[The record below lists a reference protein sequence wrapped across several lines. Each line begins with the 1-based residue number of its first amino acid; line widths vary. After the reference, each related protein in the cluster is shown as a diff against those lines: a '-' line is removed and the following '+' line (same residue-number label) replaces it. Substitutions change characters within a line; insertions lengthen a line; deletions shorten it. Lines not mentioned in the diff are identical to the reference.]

1 MITASLPERLRAFV
15 AIRLSASSEETIADF
30 IEELRTLN
38 AGIRWTRRAN
48 LHLTIRFLG
57 GDVPGAM
64 VTALDAE
71 LDRIAAG
78 IAPFTVRARGC
89 GVFPNLSRP
98 RVVWID
104 LQGEALVQLANRVEL
119 AAQACGFTA
128 EDRGY
133 VPHLT
138 IGRVRDLRR
147 WDLIRRILVASNDR
161 LFGAST
167 IDSMT
172 LYRSILGPAGSTY
185 RELARYPLA
194 GNR

>member
-1 MITASLPERLRAFV
+1 VLPPLPDRLRAFV

-30 IEELRTLN
+30 IEELRTLK
-38 AGIRWTRRAN
+38 AGIRWTRRAH
-48 LHLTIRFLG
+48 LHLTLRFLG
-57 GDVPGAM
+57 GDVPAAM

-71 LDRIAAG
+71 LTRIAAETR
-78 IAPFTVRARGC
+78 PFTLRARGC

-104 LQGEALVQLANRVEL
+104 LQGEPLLQLADRVEQ
-119 AAQACGFTA
+119 AARACGLPA
-128 EDRGY
+128 EQRGY

-147 WDLIRRILVASNDR
+147 WGLIRTILIASADR

-167 IDSMT
+167 IASMI
-172 LYRSILGPAGSTY
+172 LYRSVLGPESSTY
-185 RELARYPLA
+185 QELARYPLA
-194 GNR
+194 APP

>member
-1 MITASLPERLRAFV
+1 LITASLPDRLRAFV

-30 IEELRTLN
+30 IEELRTLR

-57 GDVPGAM
+57 GDVPAAM

-71 LDRIAAG
+71 LDRIASNT
-78 IAPFTVRARGC
+78 APLTLRARGC

-104 LQGEALVQLANRVEL
+104 LQGEPLIQLATRVEQ
-119 AAQACGFTA
+119 AAQACGFIA

-138 IGRVRDLRR
+138 IGRVRDLHR
-147 WDLIRRILVASNDR
+147 WSLIRSILVASADR

-167 IDSMT
+167 IDSMI
-172 LYRSILGPAGSTY
+172 LYRSVLGPESSTY
-185 RELARYPLA
+185 EELARYPLTA
-194 GNR
+194 KP